1 MAQENGQLAGGVN
14 VVIDATQA
22 SGDDRRRSP
31 RRRLRDR
38 IASLEHTENP
48 ALRGKFELQNLMLL
62 VDDDLRQTALSLGSV
77 EQYLAQSIA
86 LLESESLAPAELAA
100 HADGED
106 VLDRVDLLLEN
117 LMNLRRRMGDI
128 AARLPSRSSGG
139 SGF

>member
-1 MAQENGQLAGGVN
+1 MAEPEKQDN
-14 VVIDATQA
+14 
-22 SGDDRRRSP
+22 DDRRRTP

-38 IASLEHTENP
+38 IASLERTDNP
-48 ALRGKFELQNLMLL
+48 ALHGQYELQNLMLL

-86 LLESESLAPAELAA
+86 LLERESIAASELAA

-117 LMNLRRRMGDI
+117 LMNLRRRMSEI
-128 AARLPSRSSGG
+128 AARLPARSSGG
-139 SGF
+139 PVF